1 MHRAVRSRN
10 SLQHRADAHILEPV
24 TPRSADVASDLP
36 QSSRVEPPIPDSHET
51 SEVRVSEPVSGN
63 GRLRVVGIAGSL
75 RKASLN
81 RALLRAAQE
90 LAPPEMRVE
99 IEDLAGVPM
108 FNSDLDN
115 GAPPPAVAH
124 LRRSVREAD
133 GLLLVTPE
141 YNHGV
146 PGVLKNAIDWLSQ
159 PLHASALEGK
169 PTALMGAS
177 TGLAGTAR
185 GQSQLR
191 QAFVLTNTPA
201 MLRPEVL
208 VGRAHERFDAE
219 GRLTDETTRRFLS
232 DFLRQFMGWIYQNG
246 SRRPLD

>member
-1 MHRAVRSRN
+1 M
-10 SLQHRADAHILEPV
+10 
-24 TPRSADVASDLP
+24 
-36 QSSRVEPPIPDSHET
+36 
-51 SEVRVSEPVSGN
+51 EPVSGN

-81 RALLRAAQE
+81 RALLRAARE
-90 LAPPEMRVE
+90 LAPPEMKIE
-99 IEDLAGVPM
+99 IEDLADLPM
-108 FNSDLDN
+108 FNSDLDTTN
-115 GAPPPAVAH
+115 PPETVAR
-124 LRRSVREAD
+124 LRYSVRHAD

-159 PLHASALEGK
+159 PLHASPLEGR

-219 GRLTDETTRRFLS
+219 GRLTDEATRQFLS
-232 DFLRQFMGWIYQNG
+232 DFLRQFVGWIHQYG
-246 SRRPLD
+246 PRRPLD

>member
-1 MHRAVRSRN
+1 
-10 SLQHRADAHILEPV
+10 
-24 TPRSADVASDLP
+24 
-36 QSSRVEPPIPDSHET
+36 
-51 SEVRVSEPVSGN
+51 VSEPVSGN

-90 LAPPEMRVE
+90 LAPPEMKIE
-99 IEDLAGVPM
+99 IEDLADLPM
-108 FNSDLDN
+108 FNSDLDTAN
-115 GAPPPAVAH
+115 PPEAVVR
-124 LRRSVREAD
+124 LRHSVRHAD

-159 PLHASALEGK
+159 PLHGSALEGR

-219 GRLTDETTRRFLS
+219 GHLTDEATRRFLS
-232 DFLRQFMGWIYQNG
+232 DFLRQFVGWIYLHG
-246 SRRPLD
+246 SRRLLD